1 MKYSF
6 RNFFKIFIIQKDMKF
21 ERVENNMNVLSVFKF
36 VMIFLKSF
44 F

>member
-36 VMIFLKSF
+36 IMIFLKSF